1 MYSKSRESSI
11 LLIDDTPANI
21 DIIAEILKREY
32 QVRVVTSGELALKIA
47 NSKNPPDLVLLDIMM
62 PGMDGYEVCRRLKA
76 EEKTKEIPVIF
87 LTCKGEVEDET
98 KGLSLGAVDYITK
111 PFEPAIVKA
120 RVKTHLALRKA
131 EEELQD
137 LLSQTLVGSIRVLI
151 ELLSLVKPEV
161 FSKASRLRRYVKGIT
176 GDLAIK
182 DAWQYELAAM
192 LSHIGFISLH
202 DEIINKVINGQELS
216 DEEEKIFHKY
226 PAVGAA
232 LVSRIPRMGTV
243 AGMIERQQI
252 PFSNVATGRDLL
264 KSDPF
269 VLGGQ
274 MLKVVNDYDQLI
286 SRGLPPDVAL
296 KQMSNDKMT
305 YEPTL
310 LNKLKEVL
318 NVQQSERYSLELKV
332 SEMREGMILDEDIYS
347 SSGPKVLLV
356 AKGTEISNSRLSRLH
371 MLEKIGLVTR
381 PIRVLVLGEDK
392 S

>member
-1 MYSKSRESSI
+1 MYSKSRKSSI

-32 QVRVVTSGELALKIA
+32 QVRVVTTGELALKIA

-243 AGMIERQQI
+243 AGMIERLQV
-252 PFSNVATGRDLL
+252 PFSNITTGRDLL

-381 PIRVLVLGEDK
+381 PIRVLVLEEDK